1 MHVILFHFTELFK
14 VVFVNEIWMYD
25 SQLMFCQCCLEG
37 RWLQALEQIGVWLQS
52 CEYIF
57 VLRLSFLTKWDSI
70 TFSFPG
76 LFAYLNGMRI
86 AISIKNDEVKA
97 FSLWKVKRTLPVL
110 RNKNRIY
117 GTIINHSYVFIHL
130 VQQKMTFYILAAFTD
145 FCMVVEVMR
154 HWQIL

>member
-1 MHVILFHFTELFK
+1 MKVSNEVGFSEIGVLAKSVHVIAVINSFPKPHCSTELFK

-37 RWLQALEQIGVWLQS
+37 RWLQALEQIGIWLLS

-57 VLRLSFLTKWDSI
+57 VLRLSFLKKWDSI
-70 TFSFPG
+70 TFGLPG

-97 FSLWKVKRTLPVL
+97 FSLWKVKH
-110 RNKNRIY
+110 I
-117 GTIINHSYVFIHL
+117 
-130 VQQKMTFYILAAFTD
+130 ACA
-145 FCMVVEVMR
+145 
-154 HWQIL
+154 